1 MSHRGLAAVP
11 LTVRHWA
18 VPYITV
24 GAFNGAVVFCRINH
38 STELKTK
45 PSVGKKKYV
54 RSKIANTYLLS
65 KYSCWAIIY
74 FSIAL
79 WIFWYCTCLSLI
91 VSFTLHRGKG
101 SLTLKESAIYS
112 AEWVTAVL
120 HLLTPPATDYNTAA
134 SDNREHL
141 SLWPLSTPSPPS
153 LSSLLPQSHGGT
165 ESHERRY
172 SAMCLPGFFFL
183 HGRSFREKKNSRS
196 LTVAVLRR
204 LL

>member
-1 MSHRGLAAVP
+1 MVLLYFVAS
-11 LTVRHWA
+11 
-18 VPYITV
+18 IT
-24 GAFNGAVVFCRINH
+24 AQ
-38 STELKTK
+38 SWK
-45 PSVGKKKYV
+45 PSQVLKKKKYV
-54 RSKIANTYLLS
+54 RNKIANTYLLS

-79 WIFWYCTCLSLI
+79 WILILYLCLSLI

-183 HGRSFREKKNSRS
+183 HGRSFREKR
-196 LTVAVLRR
+196 TQGP
-204 LL
+204 

>member
-1 MSHRGLAAVP
+1 MNFLI
-11 LTVRHWA
+11 L
-18 VPYITV
+18 
-24 GAFNGAVVFCRINH
+24 
-38 STELKTK
+38 
-45 PSVGKKKYV
+45 
-54 RSKIANTYLLS
+54 YL
-65 KYSCWAIIY
+65 
-74 FSIAL
+74 
-79 WIFWYCTCLSLI
+79 CLSLI

-134 SDNREHL
+134 SDNHEHL

-172 SAMCLPGFFFL
+172 SAMCLPGFFFFYMADHSGKKEL
-183 HGRSFREKKNSRS
+183 KVPNSSCAAKVTLNTLFYSLVIIMECSVCLSSFLEFKVDIKRSSNLQTSCWIIVFKIKHFF
-196 LTVAVLRR
+196 R
-204 LL
+204 LLLALLFQLHYYI